1 MIQDVNP
8 LYERFMREA
17 LKEAQKAYDMGEVPV
32 GAVIVKDNEIIARGH
47 NLRERDQNPILHAE
61 IIAIHRAAQAV
72 KSWRL
77 TGCEIYVTIEPC
89 PMCAGA
95 MVQGRLDRLVF
106 GAGDPKSGCAGSRY
120 DLVRDQRFNHRLE
133 VVEGVLEDECSQIIK
148 KFFRMKREQR
158 L

>member
-1 MIQDVNP
+1 M
-8 LYERFMREA
+8 FMREA
-17 LKEAQKAYDMGEVPV
+17 LKEAQKAYDLGEVPV
-32 GAVIVKDNEIIARGH
+32 GAVIVRNNKIIARGH
-47 NLRERDQNPILHAE
+47 NLREKDQNPVLHAE
-61 IIAIHRAAQAV
+61 IIAIQKAALEV

-95 MVQGRLDRLVF
+95 MVQGRLERLVF
-106 GAGDPKSGCAGSRY
+106 GAKDPKSGCAGSLY

-133 VVEGVLEDECSQIIK
+133 VVEGILGNECAQIIK
-148 KFFRMKREQR
+148 DFFRRKRDQR